1 MSFTVFRKS
10 VSKGPLTW
18 HLQVYSECCVCT
30 GWVLTLT
37 HPLTHTPETSPLQRV
52 GFWIFLRYIGFEHRT
67 AFPSLSTQRKSLA
80 YWITT
85 FCLDPEKVGH
95 ISSSLTPILTKK
107 NIYIKQRTQR
117 CFHRSLY
124 PEEPGFVLEVTFP
137 AAPLAAVLLGLLRVA
152 VPQGAHLHQA
162 ALALDQSARH
172 NASTSHSVSRARLHP
187 PGSLNSSTREAEP
200 FVFPLPA
207 LKHDPCTVPK
217 ACTRTVLPGNW

>member
-1 MSFTVFRKS
+1 MLCLHGLGFDFDTPSHTHSRNIATSACGILDLSQVHWVWTQNSFSFTQHS
-10 VSKGPLTW
+10 
-18 HLQVYSECCVCT
+18 
-30 GWVLTLT
+30 
-37 HPLTHTPETSPLQRV
+37 
-52 GFWIFLRYIGFEHRT
+52 
-67 AFPSLSTQRKSLA
+67 
-80 YWITT
+80 
-85 FCLDPEKVGH
+85 EKVLG
-95 ISSSLTPILTKK
+95 ILDHNFLSWSWKSGTHFKLFDSHSNKKK
-107 NIYIKQRTQR
+107 NIKQRTQR
-117 CFHRSLY
+117 CFHRSPY

-200 FVFPLPA
+200 FVFPLPT
-207 LKHDPCTVPK
+207 LKHDPSTVSK